1 MNYLQTDDLHK
12 SYEAKTLLE
21 GVSFSLHRGQK
32 TALVAKNGAG
42 KSTLLRIIMGN
53 DIPDSGS
60 IFIHKSLTVGFLEQD
75 PSMDEDKSIIEN
87 VFSGNSPL
95 LRAIGNYE
103 AALEAFEHDHT
114 PQAAKNLEAAHAEM
128 DAQDAWDYEQ
138 KIRVILST
146 FRIHHLDQPVGTL
159 SGGQRKRVALAKM
172 LILDPDLLI
181 LDEPTNHLDVAMV
194 EWLEEYLSS
203 RNMTLLLVTH
213 DSYFLDRVC
222 NQILELDEG
231 KMYVYNGNFSDF
243 IEKKAMREA
252 TEASEL
258 DKTRNIY
265 RRELEWVRRM
275 PKARTTKSKSR
286 LDAFDK
292 IADKAKGKG
301 PQESLQLEVKMS
313 RLGGKILEMIK
324 VRKAFGSTIIADGF
338 TYTFNRGERIGIVGK
353 NGVGKSTFLNMI
365 MELEQADSG
374 KIQSGTT
381 IVYGYFSQESMQ
393 VADNKRVIDVVKDIA
408 EFIPLADG
416 SQLSAAQLLQ
426 RFLFAPETQY
436 TYVSKLS
443 GGEKR
448 RLQLMT
454 VLIRN
459 PNFLILDEPTNYLD
473 IMTLSILEQFLL
485 EFQGCLLLVSHDRYF
500 MDKLVDH
507 LFVFEGDGVITDF
520 TGNYTEYRAMADA
533 REKEQK
539 KVVPPVQEK
548 PAEPE
553 APRQKKSYK
562 EKREW
567 ETLEKELADLE
578 KEKLQLEAA
587 LSNPGDDIESITRH
601 YERLA
606 EVNGLIDEKELRWL
620 ELSEKE

>member
-1 MNYLQTDDLHK
+1 
-12 SYEAKTLLE
+12 
-21 GVSFSLHRGQK
+21 
-32 TALVAKNGAG
+32 
-42 KSTLLRIIMGN
+42 
-53 DIPDSGS
+53 
-60 IFIHKSLTVGFLEQD
+60 
-75 PSMDEDKSIIEN
+75 MDEDKSIIEN

-213 DSYFLDRVC
+213 DRYFLDRVC

-459 PNFLILDEPTNYLD
+459 PNFLILDEPTNDLD

-601 YERLA
+601 SERLA

>member
-1 MNYLQTDDLHK
+1 M
-12 SYEAKTLLE
+12 
-21 GVSFSLHRGQK
+21 
-32 TALVAKNGAG
+32 G
-42 KSTLLRIIMGN
+42 K

-213 DSYFLDRVC
+213 DRYFLDRVC

-459 PNFLILDEPTNYLD
+459 PNFLILDEPTNDLD

-601 YERLA
+601 SERLA

>member
-1 MNYLQTDDLHK
+1 
-12 SYEAKTLLE
+12 E

-42 KSTLLRIIMGN
+42 KSTLLRIIMGK

-213 DSYFLDRVC
+213 DRYFLDRVC

-338 TYTFNRGERIGIVGK
+338 
-353 NGVGKSTFLNMI
+353 
-365 MELEQADSG
+365 
-374 KIQSGTT
+374 
-381 IVYGYFSQESMQ
+381 
-393 VADNKRVIDVVKDIA
+393 
-408 EFIPLADG
+408 
-416 SQLSAAQLLQ
+416 
-426 RFLFAPETQY
+426 
-436 TYVSKLS
+436 
-443 GGEKR
+443 
-448 RLQLMT
+448 
-454 VLIRN
+454 
-459 PNFLILDEPTNYLD
+459 
-473 IMTLSILEQFLL
+473 
-485 EFQGCLLLVSHDRYF
+485 
-500 MDKLVDH
+500 
-507 LFVFEGDGVITDF
+507 
-520 TGNYTEYRAMADA
+520 
-533 REKEQK
+533 
-539 KVVPPVQEK
+539 
-548 PAEPE
+548 
-553 APRQKKSYK
+553 
-562 EKREW
+562 
-567 ETLEKELADLE
+567 
-578 KEKLQLEAA
+578 
-587 LSNPGDDIESITRH
+587 
-601 YERLA
+601 
-606 EVNGLIDEKELRWL
+606 
-620 ELSEKE
+620 

>member
-1 MNYLQTDDLHK
+1 
-12 SYEAKTLLE
+12 
-21 GVSFSLHRGQK
+21 
-32 TALVAKNGAG
+32 
-42 KSTLLRIIMGN
+42 
-53 DIPDSGS
+53 
-60 IFIHKSLTVGFLEQD
+60 
-75 PSMDEDKSIIEN
+75 
-87 VFSGNSPL
+87 
-95 LRAIGNYE
+95 
-103 AALEAFEHDHT
+103 
-114 PQAAKNLEAAHAEM
+114 M

-213 DSYFLDRVC
+213 DRYFLDRVC

-459 PNFLILDEPTNYLD
+459 PNFLILDEPTNDLD

-601 YERLA
+601 SERLA

>member
-1 MNYLQTDDLHK
+1 
-12 SYEAKTLLE
+12 
-21 GVSFSLHRGQK
+21 
-32 TALVAKNGAG
+32 
-42 KSTLLRIIMGN
+42 
-53 DIPDSGS
+53 
-60 IFIHKSLTVGFLEQD
+60 
-75 PSMDEDKSIIEN
+75 IEN

-213 DSYFLDRVC
+213 DRYFLDRVC

-459 PNFLILDEPTNYLD
+459 PNFLILDEPTNDLD

-601 YERLA
+601 SERLA

>member
-1 MNYLQTDDLHK
+1 
-12 SYEAKTLLE
+12 
-21 GVSFSLHRGQK
+21 
-32 TALVAKNGAG
+32 
-42 KSTLLRIIMGN
+42 
-53 DIPDSGS
+53 
-60 IFIHKSLTVGFLEQD
+60 
-75 PSMDEDKSIIEN
+75 
-87 VFSGNSPL
+87 
-95 LRAIGNYE
+95 
-103 AALEAFEHDHT
+103 
-114 PQAAKNLEAAHAEM
+114 
-128 DAQDAWDYEQ
+128 
-138 KIRVILST
+138 
-146 FRIHHLDQPVGTL
+146 
-159 SGGQRKRVALAKM
+159 
-172 LILDPDLLI
+172 
-181 LDEPTNHLDVAMV
+181 
-194 EWLEEYLSS
+194 
-203 RNMTLLLVTH
+203 
-213 DSYFLDRVC
+213 
-222 NQILELDEG
+222 
-231 KMYVYNGNFSDF
+231 
-243 IEKKAMREA
+243 
-252 TEASEL
+252 
-258 DKTRNIY
+258 
-265 RRELEWVRRM
+265 
-275 PKARTTKSKSR
+275 
-286 LDAFDK
+286 
-292 IADKAKGKG
+292 
-301 PQESLQLEVKMS
+301 
-313 RLGGKILEMIK
+313 
-324 VRKAFGSTIIADGF
+324 
-338 TYTFNRGERIGIVGK
+338 RGERIGIVGK

-459 PNFLILDEPTNYLD
+459 PNFLILDEPTNDLD

-601 YERLA
+601 SERLA